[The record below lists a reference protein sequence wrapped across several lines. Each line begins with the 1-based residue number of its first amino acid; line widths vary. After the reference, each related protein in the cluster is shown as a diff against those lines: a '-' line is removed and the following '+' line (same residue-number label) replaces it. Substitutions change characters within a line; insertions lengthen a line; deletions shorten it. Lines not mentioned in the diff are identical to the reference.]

1 MPRVQVDDG
10 VSLYVQDVGGGG
22 PGSTVVLVPGFGMQH
37 EVWDGQVR
45 ALTGAGHRV
54 LCVDQRG
61 HGLSDKPLHGYD
73 VPRLAEDL
81 LTVLDR
87 LQIRDCVLVG
97 WSFGG
102 QVAFRAAAEDDG
114 AVARLALVGTNAVR
128 ASRSDAFP
136 FGRSAAPALQAMTD
150 GERTRRVQA
159 RRETIAYGFAAP
171 PAPEVLDWLLHCSL
185 QMPSWAALPCY
196 RSMLETDLIDDVERV
211 AVPVLQIVGAR
222 DRVQAHGGADWLN
235 QRLRKAEII
244 ELPESGHYPMVEV
257 PEAFDR
263 ALAAFVAS
271 APR

>member
-10 VSLYVQDVGGGG
+10 VSVYVQDIGVDGAG
-22 PGSTVVLVPGFGMQH
+22 PTVVLVPGFGMNH

-45 ALTGAGHRV
+45 ALTEAGHRV

-61 HGLSDKPLHGYD
+61 HGLSDKPLHGYE

-87 LQIRDCVLVG
+87 LEARNCVLVG

-114 AVARLALVGTNAVR
+114 AIARLVLVGTSAVR
-128 ASRSDAFP
+128 ASRSEEFP
-136 FGRSAAPALQAMTD
+136 FGRPAGPALKGMTD

-159 RRETIAYGFAAP
+159 RRETIAYGFATP

-185 QMPSWAALPCY
+185 QMPSWAAIPCY
-196 RSMLETDLIDDVERV
+196 RSMLETDLIDDIERV
-211 AVPVLQIVGAR
+211 DVRVLQIVGAQ
-222 DRVQAHGGADWLN
+222 DRVQARGGVDWLN
-235 QRLRKAEII
+235 QRLRQAEVI
-244 ELPESGHYPMVEV
+244 ELPECGHYPMVEAA
-257 PEAFDR
+257 EALDR
-263 ALAAFVAS
+263 ALATFVA
-271 APR
+271 PTP